1 MIIVTEQKLGFKIKC
16 VMEIKLPK
24 IAKFQS
30 FSGFLQVNKD
40 LTEFNSSRY

>member
-1 MIIVTEQKLGFKIKC
+1 MIMETEQKLGFKIKC

-24 IAKFQS
+24 IAKFQY